1 MGFSENL
8 KEAREKKGFA
18 QEQLADLLQLPLERV
33 MEWERDGVY
42 PEMEEL
48 VRLAEALDTSL
59 DSLLLDKE
67 TLAKKEQK
75 EKKKAEKWEFEDY
88 AYTFTG
94 ILVGF
99 LMVGPELVYEF
110 LGISILGGSFGDAME
125 DVTYE
130 LERGFGNDI
139 LNITVL
145 RALSPMLF
153 LLTTTIVLFKDAFD
167 ARKSGGYTGSL
178 FKHTF
183 GSLLEDAI
191 YMAITTVMVF
201 GAVLFGMMYISWL
214 AGPITWILF
223 LVLFPLVRSKREKEE
238 KFEMPWF
245 LLFVFFAGIIGE
257 IITGAWIAFPMAW
270 LLICCFKFIDTIRY
284 FKTTVDAAFDLMY
297 YAFSVVLMAVGIF
310 LGQWIASWAAFP
322 VALVICW
329 ILSKFKRFKR
339 MEAK

>member
-1 MGFSENL
+1 MGFSENFRT
-8 KEAREKKGFA
+8 AREKKNIT
-18 QEQLADLLQLPLERV
+18 QEQLAELLQLPPERV
-33 MEWERDGVY
+33 VEWERDGVY

-48 VRLAEALDTSL
+48 IRLAKILDTSL
-59 DSLLLDKE
+59 DSLLLDKD
-67 TLAKKEQK
+67 TLAAKEEK
-75 EKKKAEKWEFEDY
+75 EKKKEEKWEFEDY

-99 LMVGPELVYEF
+99 LLVGPELLYEF
-110 LGISILGGSFGDAME
+110 FGISILGGSFGNVME

-130 LERGFGNDI
+130 LEQGFGNNAW
-139 LNITVL
+139 NIGVL

-153 LLTTTIVLFKDAFD
+153 LLTTTIVLFKDAYD

-223 LVLFPLVRSKREKEE
+223 LVLFPLVRSKREEEE
-238 KFEMPWF
+238 KFKMPWF
-245 LLFVFFAGIIGE
+245 LLFIFGAGIIGE
-257 IITGAWIAFPMAW
+257 LITGAWIAFPMAW
-270 LLICCFKFIDTIRY
+270 LLICCFKFFDTIRY

-297 YAFSVVLMAVGIF
+297 YAFSVVLMAIGIF
-310 LGQWIASWAAFP
+310 LGHWIASWAAFP

-339 MEAK
+339 VEAK

>member
-8 KEAREKKGFA
+8 KGVREKKGIT
-18 QEQLADLLQLPLERV
+18 QEQLADLLHLPQEKV
-33 MEWERDGVY
+33 MEWERDGIY
-42 PEMEEL
+42 PEVEEL
-48 VRLAEALDTSL
+48 IRLAKILDTSL

-67 TLAKKEQK
+67 TLAKKEQEEK
-75 EKKKAEKWEFEDY
+75 EKAEKWEFEDY
-88 AYTFTG
+88 AYTITG

-99 LMVGPELVYEF
+99 LLVGPELLYEF
-110 LGISILGGSFGDAME
+110 FGISILGGSFGNVME
-125 DVTYE
+125 DVSYE
-130 LERGFGNDI
+130 LERGFGSDI
-139 LNITVL
+139 WNIGVL

-167 ARKSGGYTGSL
+167 AKKSGGYTGSL

-214 AGPITWILF
+214 AGPLTWILF
-223 LVLFPLVRSKREKEE
+223 LVLFPLVRSKRGKEE

-245 LLFVFFAGIIGE
+245 LLFIFGAGVVGE

-270 LLICCFKFIDTIRY
+270 LLICCFKFVDTIRS

-297 YAFSVVLMAVGIF
+297 YGFSVILMSVGVF
-310 LGQWIASWAAFP
+310 FGHWIVSWVAFP

-329 ILSKFKRFKR
+329 ILSKFKRFNR
-339 MEAK
+339 VEGL